1 MGAGRQVTDAQVR
14 ELRQYLNRKASL
26 REAAMK
32 AGMDRKTARKYRDR
46 GQLPSESPTS
56 HTWRTRTDP
65 LTEVWPLLEEKLRNE
80 STLQAKTLVEW
91 LMREYPTQNWQ
102 RCKRTVERRVR
113 RWKAEHGKA
122 KEVFFSQ
129 VHEPGRLGASDF
141 THMDKLGVTIAGQP
155 FAHMVYHFVLT
166 YSNWEHATLC
176 FSESFASLSEGFQ
189 SAAWAL
195 GGMPERHR
203 TDRMRLAVH
212 QDGNL
217 EVYTSRYQALMR
229 HYGVMAEA
237 TNPASGHENGDCEQ
251 SHRRFKESL
260 EQELLLRGSRDFV
273 SREEYWRFVVALVSR
288 RNAGRST
295 RFFEESQH
303 LRSLP
308 ERG

>member
-1 MGAGRQVTDAQVR
+1 MGTGRQVTDAQVR

-46 GQLPSESPTS
+46 GQLPSESTAS
-56 HTWRTRTDP
+56 HTWRTRADP
-65 LTEVWPLLEEKLRNE
+65 LIEVWPLLEEKLRNE
-80 STLQAKTLVEW
+80 PTLQAKTLVEW
-91 LMREYPTQNWQ
+91 LVREYPTQDWQ

-113 RWKAEHGKA
+113 RWKAEHGKP
-122 KEVFFSQ
+122 KEVFFNQ

-155 FAHMVYHFVLT
+155 FTHMVYHFVLT

-203 TDRMRLAVH
+203 TDRMRLA
-212 QDGNL
+212 DRK
-217 EVYTSRYQALMR
+217 S
-229 HYGVMAEA
+229 
-237 TNPASGHENGDCEQ
+237 
-251 SHRRFKESL
+251 
-260 EQELLLRGSRDFV
+260 
-273 SREEYWRFVVALVSR
+273 VV
-288 RNAGRST
+288 
-295 RFFEESQH
+295 
-303 LRSLP
+303 
-308 ERG
+308 